1 MQHYW
6 REAPIMLRW
15 MSMTNYKRLSDLER
29 EDVSRMLSQG
39 YSLRS
44 IARSL
49 DRNVSTISREIKLG
63 GCNKRTYRAVT
74 AQNRAKRNSSKRKT
88 GKYKLNDNPSLW
100 KYILKKMKRKKW
112 SPRQIAEELEKDYPL
127 DMTMRISPEAI
138 YTYIYVLPRGSLKK
152 ELTASLRQNHKR
164 RHKQARGVK
173 MERKIE
179 DMLSIEERPKEVE
192 DRIVP
197 GHWEG
202 DLIIGKNNRSALGT
216 LVERTTR
223 TTILIPVKN
232 REAEIVAKAFA
243 KEVRKLPQ
251 QMKLTMTYD
260 QGREMAQH
268 KLFTRIS
275 GIKVY
280 FAHPRSPWERGT
292 NENTNGLIRQF
303 FPKGT
308 DFNKVSRYEVKK
320 VQDLLNGRPRQ
331 ALDFKK
337 PYEVFNQLINNA
349 VALNSRN

>member
-1 MQHYW
+1 M
-6 REAPIMLRW
+6 I
-15 MSMTNYKRLSDLER
+15 NYKRLSDLER
-29 EDVSRMLSQG
+29 EDISRMLSQKCSFRG
-39 YSLRS
+39 
-44 IARSL
+44 IAKVL
-49 DRNVSTISREIKLG
+49 GRNVSTISREINAG
-63 GCNKRTYRAVT
+63 SCNKYTYRAVK
-74 AQNRAKRNSSKRKT
+74 AQNRARRNSSKRKS
-88 GKYKLNDNPSLW
+88 GKHKLNGQPELW
-100 KYILKKMKRKKW
+100 KYIRKKLEKKW

-152 ELTASLRQNHKR
+152 ELTSCLRQNRKR
-164 RHKQARGVK
+164 RHKQSRGVK
-173 MERKIE
+173 IERKIE
-179 DMLSIEERPKEVE
+179 DMLSIEERPLEVE

-202 DLIIGKNNRSALGT
+202 DLIVGKNNRSALGT

-223 TTILIPVKN
+223 TTILVPVKN

-260 QGREMAQH
+260 QGREMAKH
-268 KLFTRIS
+268 KLFTSIT

-308 DFNKVSRYEVKK
+308 DFNKVSRYEIKK

-331 ALDFKK
+331 VLNFQK
-337 PYEVFNQLINNA
+337 PYEVFNQLINSS